1 MDLFHLL
8 ENLFVHTL
16 SRSQRVVTCRKLV
29 GNLRII
35 PSYDFLGLAL
45 LYVVVFEDES
55 DSLLQVLLLIRLLDV
70 LAVEKLHLARLP

>member
-1 MDLFHLL
+1 M
-8 ENLFVHTL
+8 
-16 SRSQRVVTCRKLV
+16 RKLI

-35 PSYDFLGLAL
+35 PSNDFLGLAL

-70 LAVEKLHLARLP
+70 LAVEELHLARLP